1 MTPCL
6 TDIKHLEF
14 VLSNLKQFSKTE
26 WKTFG
31 LKCGLHYNTL
41 EAIQINNAS
50 KPGFVEECFRDT
62 VARWLERKDDVDTK
76 GEPTLERLADIVEE
90 TGDKATAKKI
100 RSQFREEHS
109 CKGLAIVN
117 V

>member
-6 TDIKHLEF
+6 TDIKHLDF
-14 VLSNLKQFSKTE
+14 VLSILKQFSKTE

-31 LKCGLHYNTL
+31 DKCGLHYNTL
-41 EAIQINNAS
+41 EEIQANNAG

-76 GEPTLERLADIVEE
+76 GEPNLERLTDIVEE
-90 TGDKATAKKI
+90 IGDKDAAEKI

-109 CKGLAIVN
+109 CKGLGIVN
-117 V
+117 I